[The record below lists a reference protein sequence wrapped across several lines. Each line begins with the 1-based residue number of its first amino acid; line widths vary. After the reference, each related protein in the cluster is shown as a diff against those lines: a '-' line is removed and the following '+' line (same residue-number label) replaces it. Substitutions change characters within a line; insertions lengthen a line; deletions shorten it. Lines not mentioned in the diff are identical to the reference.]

1 MVHQN
6 QKPTE
11 LIEQCILKHS
21 DKGSVVFDGFMGSAT
36 TAIAAINTNR
46 KYIGFELDKEYFEIA
61 QNRIEERQSQI
72 SLFDEVSE

>member
-1 MVHQN
+1 M
-6 QKPTE
+6 
-11 LIEQCILKHS
+11 IEQCILKHS